1 MQLAGWCESIL
12 QTVREVKMGE
22 LIRVNFFR
30 KVRLTEKVPAEDRP
44 TSREIGR
51 VKAKMQKVNKIK
63 LESTEEIL

>member
-1 MQLAGWCESIL
+1 
-12 QTVREVKMGE
+12 VREVKMGE